1 LCSAAEQVL
10 AMTQGPRTILSRV
23 TGTSSIGKE
32 LPMELTASI
41 TAVMAIMS
49 FSFLAAIILGMI

>member
-1 LCSAAEQVL
+1 MAERLLKIPSRL
-10 AMTQGPRTILSRV
+10 A
-23 TGTSSIGKE
+23 GTSPIGKE

>member
-1 LCSAAEQVL
+1 MAERFHSASNRL
-10 AMTQGPRTILSRV
+10 A
-23 TGTSSIGKE
+23 GTSPIGKE
-32 LPMELTASI
+32 LPMELTTSI

>member
-10 AMTQGPRTILSRV
+10 AMTQGPLTIFSRV

>member
-1 LCSAAEQVL
+1 
-10 AMTQGPRTILSRV
+10 MTERLLTIASRL

-41 TAVMAIMS
+41 TAILAITS
-49 FSFLAAIILGMI
+49 LSFLAAIILGMI

>member
-1 LCSAAEQVL
+1 
-10 AMTQGPRTILSRV
+10 
-23 TGTSSIGKE
+23 
-32 LPMELTASI
+32 MELTASI

>member
-1 LCSAAEQVL
+1 MSERPLKTV
-10 AMTQGPRTILSRV
+10 SRV
-23 TGTSSIGKE
+23 AGASAIGEE
-32 LPMELTASI
+32 LPMELTTSI